1 MNVARILATKGKH
14 VVTIRPDQTIREA
27 IALLAEHNI
36 GALVAV
42 DDDHQPVGILSERD
56 ITRALAN
63 SENVFAKL
71 VDELMTRDV
80 ITGMPQDDL
89 KSVTNTMT
97 EKRFRHLPIMD
108 KGVLC
113 GIISI
118 GDVVKAQR
126 DQYEGQVDTLETQIL
141 ADEA

>member
-56 ITRALAN
+56 ITRALAK

-71 VDELMTRDV
+71 VNELMTRDV

-97 EKRFRHLPIMD
+97 EKRFRHLPIVD

-113 GIISI
+113 GIVSI